1 MSPPA
6 DDARYAIGQ
15 KRRQPAR
22 YWYDHRRAA
31 VWIRALSAVLLRAFA
46 ASVESAPAQDQL
58 AEGLHEVQRDI
69 DGDTILLTSG
79 ARVRLQGINC
89 PESVKPNWPVEPWG
103 PEASQFT
110 KDFLKHAHN
119 RVRLTFSLERKDR
132 YDRFLAFVWDSDVLL
147 NEELVRAG
155 LAEARRDYRYS
166 ETMKRRFTQAQEE
179 ARRAGRGIWS
189 TQTTEQQS
197 APIVD

>member
-6 DDARYAIGQ
+6 NDARYAIGQ
-15 KRRQPAR
+15 KRRQPPR
-22 YWYDHRRAA
+22 YWYDHRRAV
-31 VWIRALSAVLLRAFA
+31 VWILVLSAVLWRAYA
-46 ASVESAPAQDQL
+46 ASVESAPAPDQL

-132 YDRFLAFVWDSDVLL
+132 YDRFLAFVWDNDVML

-155 LAEARRDYRYS
+155 LAEARTDWNYS
-166 ETMKRRFTQAQEE
+166 PEMKRRFLAAQAE
-179 ARRAGRGIWS
+179 ARKSARGIWS
-189 TQTTEQQS
+189 KPNSEH
-197 APIVD
+197 AEPL